1 MHADALD
8 TLTSQLAALNDH
20 RQDID
25 TLTTT
30 LHDVV
35 KREVTEPEDVERVAA
50 ALDALALSWAQM
62 TIAGALLVDVVRSVD
77 RG

>member
-1 MHADALD
+1 MNADALD
-8 TLTSQLAALNDH
+8 TLTSQLAALDDH
-20 RQDID
+20 RQDVD
-25 TLTTT
+25 ALTTT

-62 TIAGALLVDVVRSVD
+62 TIAGALLVDVVRSAR